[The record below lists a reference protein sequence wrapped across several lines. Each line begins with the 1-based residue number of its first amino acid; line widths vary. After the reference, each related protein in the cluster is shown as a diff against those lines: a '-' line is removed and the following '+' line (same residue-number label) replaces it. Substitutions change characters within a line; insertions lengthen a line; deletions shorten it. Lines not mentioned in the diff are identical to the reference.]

1 MSLLNRIR
9 EWFRGSPSDP
19 ESEAAAKRLHD
30 DQATV
35 RISQSGSASPM
46 GGGIAAS
53 PNMPPTPDV
62 LDPDAGSK

>member
-1 MSLLNRIR
+1 MSFLARIR
-9 EWFRGSPSDP
+9 DWFRGSPEDP
-19 ESEAAAKRLHD
+19 EAKAAAKRIHD
-30 DQATV
+30 EQATV

-46 GGGIAAS
+46 GGGTPAS